1 VDSSLPAYRGGVGER
16 ERSGG
21 PLSAASNSRLD
32 RRSRRSGKYQ
42 QSSLLLGLEVIA
54 LQRNS
59 QQSDRKSQSR
69 TRIPALCSQ

>member
-21 PLSAASNSRLD
+21 PLLAASNSRLD

-42 QSSLLLGLEVIA
+42 RSSLLLDLEVIG

-59 QQSDRKSQSR
+59 QIGKASHRCASR
-69 TRIPALCSQ
+69 RCCSQ